1 LYPGDVER
9 PHPTPGMFFIWL
21 LVLTF
26 FYTFLTV
33 ETSTA
38 FWTGLARRVNDS
50 EENRK
55 VAAIQVTDY
64 KYDE

>member
-1 LYPGDVER
+1 
-9 PHPTPGMFFIWL
+9 MFFIWL

-26 FYTFLTV
+26 YCTF
-33 ETSTA
+33 
-38 FWTGLARRVNDS
+38 FNCRYQYRFFGLAWQEAVNDS